1 MIKVRFY
8 HQFSIIIALNFNEEA
23 YMSLKDNVDYIKE
36 ELSNE
41 EKFLESSL
49 RVEKFYKKY
58 KYVIFGVIGLV
69 LVYFIGSAIVDYN
82 AQNTKTKANITYENI
97 INNPQDTQA
106 LDELKSLNEKLYQI
120 ALYKTNQ
127 QNSSVDVIYLKDLQA
142 YKKAVAS
149 NDIKALD
156 SLIAS
161 QDFLL
166 KDFALLTKA
175 LILIEKQEYAKAK
188 SVIKMVPQESQVAQ
202 VVTML
207 EHFLITK

>member
-1 MIKVRFY
+1 
-8 HQFSIIIALNFNEEA
+8 
-23 YMSLKDNVDYIKE
+23 MSLKDNVDYIKE